1 MQRNGS
7 LFRSLHR
14 HGSSPPFAPLV
25 SVDSFNSL
33 RLTGRSCWQ
42 AGPSAPFQGSC
53 GSCAKAG
60 VLPASPLKR
69 ILPLAVIPA
78 SPLLKI
84 CFFTVPQRI
93 RPVPQAA
100 RLPARRSVFRFKYRR
115 GQPRGIQRRRGNG
128 FLRNAGKAHAHTLFT
143 ARGNSGN
150 ASALPTASPQSAL
163 WAAAY
168 EFHPPRRFHCGPAPP
183 PARFPA
189 ARNARWRRKRSDR
202 RGYAFPPPRRAQAKT
217 NR

>member
-14 HGSSPPFAPLV
+14 RGGSPPLAPLV

-69 ILPLAVIPA
+69 SLLLTVIPA
-78 SPLLKI
+78 LPLLKI
-84 CFFTVPQRI
+84 CFFHSPAKNTP
-93 RPVPQAA
+93 RPASSTAA
-100 RLPARRSVFRFKYRR
+100 REAERFSFQISSGTTARNSAGPGKRLSEER
-115 GQPRGIQRRRGNG
+115 GKSAR
-128 FLRNAGKAHAHTLFT
+128 AHAFYSARQFRKCFRPAYCVSTICTVGSSMRISST
-143 ARGNSGN
+143 APFSLRPST
-150 ASALPTASPQSAL
+150 TA
-163 WAAAY
+163 
-168 EFHPPRRFHCGPAPP
+168 C
-183 PARFPA
+183 
-189 ARNARWRRKRSDR
+189 
-202 RGYAFPPPRRAQAKT
+202 AFSCRA
-217 NR
+217 